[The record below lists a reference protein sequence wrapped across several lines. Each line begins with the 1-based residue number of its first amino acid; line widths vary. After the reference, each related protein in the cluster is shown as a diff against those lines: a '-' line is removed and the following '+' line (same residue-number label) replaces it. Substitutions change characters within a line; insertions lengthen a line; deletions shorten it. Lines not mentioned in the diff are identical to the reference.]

1 MTTRRTNPR
10 KPRPPGPS
18 ARERRAICCTDLEW
32 EEAREL
38 AHRQGTPI
46 ARLLVEAALD
56 PPAHLLADDE
66 EVDGGDMHD
75 ELPDQ
80 SHEQPLALTPDE
92 QRELHEAITT
102 LATAADNAM
111 LPAAPFGMNMQDGVR
126 FLLAKVMDDLVT
138 SGRPDR
144 IHDLSG
150 LIFDDLERREQVRRW
165 VMRRSS
171 QVN

>member
-1 MTTRRTNPR
+1 MA
-10 KPRPPGPS
+10 
-18 ARERRAICCTDLEW
+18 ARDGT
-32 EEAREL
+32 
-38 AHRQGTPI
+38 HRQGTPI

-111 LPAAPFGMNMQDGVR
+111 LPAAPYKMNMQDGVR
-126 FLLAKVMDDLVT
+126 FLLAKVMDELVT

-144 IHDLSG
+144 IHGLSG
-150 LIFDDLERREQVRRW
+150 PIFDDPIRRDQVWRW
-165 VMRRSS
+165 MMRRSR
-171 QVN
+171 N